1 MPPIARVTGSP
12 FSNLYRNIAQENT
25 AARGMAQLQDLQA
38 LQVANPGAFPR
49 WFDPRIAMAQ
59 TGTLLSLARIN
70 MQFWIDQIKQFIKS
84 LRETNSLAF
93 PDK

>member
-1 MPPIARVTGSP
+1 MPPVMRVTGSP
-12 FSNLYRNIAQENT
+12 FANLYRNLAQEHFASRN
-25 AARGMAQLQDLQA
+25 MAQLQDLQA
-38 LQVANPGAFPR
+38 LQVTNPALLPA
-49 WFDPRIAMAQ
+49 WFDPRVAMAQ

-84 LRETNSLAF
+84 LRDTHSLAF